1 MTPPLFVSEAK
12 SENTLRIIYAGAP
25 LPKDRESLFWM
36 NVKAIPSV
44 NKNSLEGKNV
54 LQLAIL
60 SRIKLLSAQIICRT
74 SRKMLPACCSFPVPA
89 TT

>member
-1 MTPPLFVSEAK
+1 
-12 SENTLRIIYAGAP
+12 
-25 LPKDRESLFWM
+25 M

-44 NKNSLEGKNV
+44 SKAKTENNNV

-60 SRIKLLSAQIICRT
+60 SRIKLFVRPANLSMPPEEALSSCALSA
-74 SRKMLPACCSFPVPA
+74 SG